1 MHNKGILLVL
11 STAVISG
18 VSIFINQFGV
28 KVVNPYIFVGLKNI
42 CVALLLIGLIILF
55 REFKNFKKL
64 NKKNWLTLSLIGL
77 IGGSIPF
84 LMFFKG
90 LSLSTGPEAS
100 YIHKFLFIFIAILAP
115 IFLKEKLKLHYLM
128 GLVFLIIGAVLLFK
142 VNGQFSFNSGNLL
155 ILGATALWAIEN
167 MISKKAVSNI
177 SPKIVAWGRM
187 SFGSL
192 FIVIYWLATAQF
204 SNLAGL
210 EAQHFSWVFTTA
222 LLLFGYVTT
231 WYTGIK
237 YIPLTYATAILA
249 LGAPITSL
257 LQLIQGTP
265 FAASQIWGMSLMF
278 FGVAVFIIIDKY
290 KLKNVQ
296 SAARV

>member
-210 EAQHFSWVFTTA
+210 EAQHFSWVFITA